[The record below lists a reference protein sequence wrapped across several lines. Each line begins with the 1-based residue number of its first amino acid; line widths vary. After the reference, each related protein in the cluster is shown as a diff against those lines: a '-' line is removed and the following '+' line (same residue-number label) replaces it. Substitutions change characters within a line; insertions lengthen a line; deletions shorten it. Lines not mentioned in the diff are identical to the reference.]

1 MDRTALKVGRF
12 VVGAALMLS
21 AGGVLIEGGL
31 SRYAKYGIPPHAD
44 WGIIAFGL
52 ILLSTGAFLLRSG
65 AFLRGK
71 SRSSQLKNW

>member
-1 MDRTALKVGRF
+1 MEWTTLKVLRS

-31 SRYAKYGIPPHAD
+31 SRYAKYGIPPHTD

-52 ILLSTGAFLLRSG
+52 ILLGTGAFLFRPG
-65 AFLRGK
+65 AFLRGR
-71 SRSSQLKNW
+71 SR